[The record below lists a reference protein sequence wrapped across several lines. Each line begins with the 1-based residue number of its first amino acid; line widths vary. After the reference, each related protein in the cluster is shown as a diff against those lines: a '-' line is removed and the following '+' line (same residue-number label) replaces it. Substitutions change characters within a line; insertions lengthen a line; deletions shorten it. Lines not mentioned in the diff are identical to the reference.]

1 MQLQF
6 DKQSCRCL
14 QQIKRN
20 QQNQEQTQEL
30 RLPDG
35 MPDVGSI
42 LASWGQV
49 LLRSKEWRGGG
60 MSVSG
65 GVMAWV
71 LYAPEGGGEPQCVE
85 SWIPFQ
91 MKWDFEDTQRD
102 GTIQVHCFLRS
113 LDARSASARKLVLR
127 ANVGVL
133 AEATLPSEMT
143 VYTPGQLP
151 EDIQILKKTYPV
163 RLPKEAG
170 EKSFTLEEE
179 LLLPPSVPAMQ
190 KLLAYQ
196 MQPELLD
203 RKIMAGKVVFR
214 GVGQVHIVYLG
225 EDGCVHSWD
234 FEIPFSQYGDLDGE
248 YDQDATARILPV
260 LTAMEMEHTPEGK
273 LNLKCG
279 LAMQYKI
286 YCREMLD
293 LVEDAYSTNRVI
305 TPQWEQ
311 LQLPALLDTC
321 EQNLQAEQTV
331 AAEGNQIA
339 DVVCYYDHAAVTSG
353 DGSSEIAADGY
364 FQLLYYDGQ
373 GELKCVMPRWE
384 TQWNLMMDESS
395 TVQTMLLPTGKP
407 QASLGG
413 GNATMW
419 AETLTDTVV
428 LSAVGM
434 PMVCGLEIGDKTVQD
449 AERPSLI
456 LCKAGTG
463 GLWDVAKRCGSTVSA
478 IQKANRL
485 EKEPDPEQILLIPI
499 A

>member
-6 DKQSCRCL
+6 EKQSCHCL
-14 QQIKRN
+14 QQIKRQ

-42 LASWGQV
+42 LACWGQV
-49 LLRSKEWRGGG
+49 LLRSKEWRSGG
-60 MSVSG
+60 MAVSG

-85 SWIPFQ
+85 SWLPFQ
-91 MKWDFEDTQRD
+91 MKWELEDTQRD
-102 GTIQVHCFLRS
+102 GAVLVHCLLRN

-133 AEATLPSEMT
+133 AEATLPGEIP

-151 EDIQILKKTYPV
+151 EDIQVLKKTYPV

-170 EKSFTLEEE
+170 EKNFTLEEE
-179 LLLPPSVPAMQ
+179 LMLPPSVPAMG
-190 KLLAYQ
+190 KLLSYGL
-196 MQPELLD
+196 QPELLD

-260 LTAMEMEHTPEGK
+260 LTAMELEHTPEGK
-273 LNLKCG
+273 LQLKCG
-279 LAMQYKI
+279 LAVQYVI
-286 YCREMLD
+286 YCRELLE
-293 LVEDAYSTNRVI
+293 LVEDAYSTSRAVA
-305 TPQWEQ
+305 PQWEQ
-311 LQLPALLDTC
+311 LQLPALLDSST
-321 EQNLQAEQTV
+321 QSLQAEQTV
-331 AAEGNQIA
+331 AAEGNQVA
-339 DVVCYYDHAAVTSG
+339 DIVCYYDHAAVTPA
-353 DGSSEIAADGY
+353 DGSSEIASDGY
-364 FQLLYYDGQ
+364 FQMLYYDDQGQ
-373 GELKCVMPRWE
+373 LKCLTPRWE
-384 TQWNLMMDESS
+384 TRWNLMMDDGG
-395 TVQTMLLPTGKP
+395 TAQAMLLPAGKP

-419 AETLTDTVV
+419 AEVLADTAV
-428 LSAVGM
+428 LSAMGM
-434 PMVCGLEIGDKTVQD
+434 PMVCGLELGEET
-449 AERPSLI
+449 APNPERPSLI
-456 LCKAGTG
+456 LCKAGAG
-463 GLWDVAKRCGSTVSA
+463 SLWDVAKRCGSTVAA